1 MFYYFLI
8 MIKNIQ
14 TVDLSKEK
22 ILKNK
27 QIELVL
33 FYHRIERVNTLSTN
47 FCLSLVVKNQNQIF
61 GLCPNIIW
69 GNLNEKEQKNFLLY
83 YREHLNVGFIDKETN
98 KTHFYNINEISCVN
112 LYIKF

>member
-1 MFYYFLI
+1 
-8 MIKNIQ
+8 MIKNIHS
-14 TVDLSKEK
+14 VDLSKEK

-33 FYHRIERVNTLSTN
+33 FYHRIERVNTLTTN

-69 GNLNEKEQKNFLLY
+69 GDLNEEKQKDFLLY
-83 YREHLNVGFIDKETN
+83 YKEHLNVGFIDKET
-98 KTHFYNINEISCVN
+98 KITHYYNINEISQIN
-112 LYIKF
+112 LYLTF